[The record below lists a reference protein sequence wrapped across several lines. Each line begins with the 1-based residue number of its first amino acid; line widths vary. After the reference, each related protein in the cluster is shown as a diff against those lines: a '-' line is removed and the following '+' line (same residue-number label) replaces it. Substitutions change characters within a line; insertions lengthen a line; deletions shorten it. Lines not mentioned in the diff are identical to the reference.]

1 MQMGCRLLTLQSM
14 NSTLDF
20 STATADLLTQ
30 ELDKVVFS
38 DLTAGD
44 ALMLTTTV
52 YDGGGSVERDS
63 WTSTYYADEDG
74 KVTVSSLARMWNS
87 YILDECMR
95 GTVTPTSPLGGIVVE
110 MEYELDSGGSGSC
123 RRRLWYCRRKTGKTL
138 AALAATM
145 PLLATTRKVGA
156 SSTELVSVECPSGV
170 SLRVTSTY
178 VLNGAV
184 LTHDD
189 PLYYLATNAYRAVAN
204 VSPSVVAALL
214 PTGGVLKEYKVYTD
228 VTGAPGNDATYV
240 VDDHHR
246 PWKTVLCWL
255 NNYGAWETIT
265 LGGIKSSVLDAK
277 RETAIAGDGWTSF
290 NAEAYETITAF
301 TAHSTKEVGEQ
312 LRDISD
318 TPIAF
323 VFENNAWVR
332 VNIEDVDLERRLPSN
347 ETTVGSVTY
356 KHATDIY

>member
-1 MQMGCRLLTLQSM
+1 MT
-14 NSTLDF
+14 STLDF
-20 STATADLLTQ
+20 TTATADLLTQ

-38 DLTAGD
+38 GLDTGD

-52 YDGGGSVERDS
+52 YDGGGSVARDS

-87 YILDECMR
+87 YILDENTR
-95 GTVTPTSPLGGIVVE
+95 QGAVTPTSPLGGIVVE

-145 PLLATTRKVGA
+145 PLIATQRKTGA
-156 SSTELVSVECPSGV
+156 AYKELVSVECTSGV

-178 VLNGAV
+178 VLNGEV
-184 LTHDD
+184 LTQDD
-189 PLYYLATNAYRAVAN
+189 PLYYFGTNTYMAVAD

-214 PTGGVLKEYKVYTD
+214 PVGGVLKGYKVYT
-228 VTGAPGNDATYV
+228 VKTGATGNHATYV

-246 PWKTVLCWL
+246 PWHTLMCWL
-255 NNYGAWETIT
+255 NNYGAWETIR
-265 LGGIKSSVLDAK
+265 LGGIKSLVLDAK
-277 RETAIAGDGWTSF
+277 REYAISGDGWTSF
-290 NAEAYETITAF
+290 NVEAYETMTAY
-301 TAHSTKEVGEQ
+301 TAHATKEVGEQ

-318 TPIAF
+318 TPLAF
-323 VFENNAWVR
+323 VYENGSWVR

-347 ETTVGSVTY
+347 EATVGSVKY
-356 KHATDIY
+356 KHAEDIY